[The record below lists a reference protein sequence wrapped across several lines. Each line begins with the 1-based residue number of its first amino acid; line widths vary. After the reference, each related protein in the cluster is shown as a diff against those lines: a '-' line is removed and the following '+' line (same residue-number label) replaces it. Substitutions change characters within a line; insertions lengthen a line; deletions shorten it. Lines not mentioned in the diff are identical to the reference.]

1 MAAMLQAFWT
11 QITHHLQISDLV
23 VVALALFVL
32 SAVFQRLTTKGP
44 MMWPVL
50 GVMPTVFFQL
60 GNIYDW
66 ATDSVAR
73 AGGTFPYRGMWFCRA
88 YGVLTV
94 NPFNIEYMLKTR
106 FSNFPK
112 GRYYRERF
120 GDFLGDGIFN
130 ADDQT
135 WRDQRRAATAE
146 MHTSRFAKYS
156 AETMRE
162 LVHRRL
168 LVLLD
173 RLSAARQ
180 SVDLQDVFLRF
191 TFDNICTAAFGVDPG
206 CLAVDLPVIPFAKAF
221 EQATELTLFRFT
233 VPPFVW
239 KIMKYLN
246 VGSEKRLKG
255 AIQTVHK
262 FAEKTVSD
270 RRAEFRQLKGSNERS
285 DLLSRLMEAELKD
298 GGHGGIEYKF
308 SDKLLRDFCISF
320 ILAGRDTSSVALAWF
335 FWLLHRHHQV
345 EERILDEISETIKRR
360 QQDEV
365 CHGVDN
371 IVFTVEELKR
381 MEYLHAALSE
391 SLRLYPSVPLDF
403 KEVLEDDVLPDG
415 SVVKKGA
422 RVMYSIYSMAR
433 MEGIWGKDCREFR
446 PERWMKDGTFV
457 TESQFK
463 YVVFNAGPRLCV
475 GKKFAYMQM
484 KMVAASI
491 LLRYHVEVVEGQEVK
506 PKLNTTL
513 YMKNGLLVTFKRREG
528 LATLQ

>member
-1 MAAMLQAFWT
+1 MELMLQAFWSE
-11 QITHHLQISDLV
+11 ITNNLRISDV
-23 VVALALFVL
+23 AVVALALFVL
-32 SAVFQRLTTKGP
+32 SATARRLTEKGP

-50 GVMPTVFFQL
+50 GAIPTLFFHL
-60 GNIYDW
+60 SNVYDW
-66 ATDSVAR
+66 ATDAIAR
-73 AGGTFPYRGMWFCRA
+73 AGGTFPYRGMWFGGA
-88 YGVLTV
+88 HGVITV
-94 NPFNIEYMLKTR
+94 EPANIEYMLKIR

-130 ADDQT
+130 ADDQG
-135 WRDQRRAATAE
+135 WRAQRRAATAE
-146 MHTSRFAKYS
+146 MHSGRFAEYS
-156 AETMRE
+156 AETVRE
-162 LVHRRL
+162 LVNRRL

-173 RLSAARQ
+173 RLSAAGQ

-221 EQATELTLFRFT
+221 EQATELTLFRFI

-239 KIMKYLN
+239 KIMKHLD
-246 VGSEKRLKG
+246 VGSEKRLKV
-255 AIQTVHK
+255 AIRTVHT

-270 RRAEFRQLKGSNERS
+270 RRAELRKLKGLDKRS
-285 DLLSRLMEAELKD
+285 DLLSRLMEAGVKE
-298 GGHGGIEYKF
+298 GGHGGMECNF
-308 SDKLLRDFCISF
+308 SDKLLKDFCISF

-335 FWLLHRHHQV
+335 FWLLHQHPQV

-360 QQDEV
+360 QDEV
-365 CHGVDN
+365 CRPDDN

-381 MEYLHAALSE
+381 MEYLQAALSE

-403 KEVLEDDVLPDG
+403 KEVLEDDILPDG

-422 RVMYSIYSMAR
+422 RVFYSIYSMAR
-433 MEGIWGKDCREFR
+433 MERIWGKDCREFR
-446 PERWMKDGTFV
+446 PERWIKDGILV

-463 YVVFNAGPRLCV
+463 YTVFNAGPRLCV

-491 LLRYHVEVVEGQEVK
+491 LLRYRVEVVEGQEVK
-506 PKLNTTL
+506 PKLTTTL
-513 YMKNGLLVTFKRREG
+513 YMKNGLRVTFSRREG